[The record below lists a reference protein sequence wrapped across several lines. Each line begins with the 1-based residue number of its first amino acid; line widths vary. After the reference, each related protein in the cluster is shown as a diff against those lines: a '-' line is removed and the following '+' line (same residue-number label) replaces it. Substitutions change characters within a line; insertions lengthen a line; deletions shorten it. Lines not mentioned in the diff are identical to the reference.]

1 MKSFTALILFK
12 SKNLNSNQMIEL
24 TGGYVRNVFLGEF
37 FISNMFII
45 MTIIF
50 SALLILLILNYK
62 EITKPFR
69 KINKKT
75 WLALLVIFIIG
86 FALRN
91 DSYFY
96 GFGFDGMH
104 YQETANFFFKTGLY
118 VKGCTIGNVYDCKFY
133 HQALFPAGFPYL
145 IVLLYY
151 IFGQNSL
158 WAMMLSAFTG
168 SLTIILV
175 YLVTYSLF
183 KKEEIG
189 LYTSLVFALIPLEIM
204 INGSAAVRP
213 FSSFFIALT
222 ILFFLLA
229 LERNKVK
236 LWSLFAITFSYC
248 IYVRQENSILLIPML
263 LLFLTKNRLTKKSF
277 EIEKISGFVKKY
289 WLPIAIFI
297 ISQIP
302 VQHWILF
309 GAVDWNV
316 NNPMFSLHYFSFTA
330 PVIFTLLFTDYSWI
344 EVFFNPMISVLL
356 FAGIYFVFKGKE
368 KINISF
374 LWLWF
379 LSFFFLVASYFQC
392 QGYPQNFCIFNTVRY
407 TTTLSLSYS
416 IISGFVLF
424 RINEKL
430 KFNRYVFLTAI
441 FVIIFVVSSIS
452 IPTTLF
458 KDARLEEEYVGDAI
472 RAVNRTDKDCLI
484 FTGQYAIPNSDL
496 LDENRR
502 KWIDIELIMSGTIQ
516 LVWEEIENST
526 CMVFLK
532 DYGCREIR
540 DEQCGF
546 VYKNFDLEFLFKEGS
561 TEIYNLHLKE
571 R

>member
-1 MKSFTALILFK
+1 
-12 SKNLNSNQMIEL
+12 MIEL
-24 TGGYVRNVFLGEF
+24 TGGYARNALGEF
-37 FISNMFII
+37 FISNTFAI

-50 SALLILLILNYK
+50 LTFLIFLILNYK
-62 EITKPFR
+62 ELVKPFR
-69 KINKKT
+69 KISKKT
-75 WLALLVIFIIG
+75 WFALLVIFIAG

-96 GFGFDGMH
+96 GMGFDGMH

-118 VKGCTIGNVYDCKFY
+118 VKGCAIGNVQECKLY

-145 IVLLYY
+145 IVLAYY

-158 WAMMLSAFTG
+158 WAMIFSAFTG
-168 SLTIILV
+168 SLTVILV
-175 YLVTYSLF
+175 YLITYSLF
-183 KKEEIG
+183 KNEKIG
-189 LYTSLVFALIPLEIM
+189 LYTSLVFALIPVELM

-213 FSSFFIALT
+213 FSSFFMALT

-263 LLFLTKNRLTKKSF
+263 LLFFNKNRLTKKSF
-277 EIEKISGFVKKY
+277 KKENILGFIKKY
-289 WLPIAIFI
+289 WLPFAIFI

-309 GAVDWNV
+309 GDVGWNATGS
-316 NNPMFSLHYFSFTA
+316 MFSLSYFPYTA
-330 PVIFTLLFTDYSWI
+330 PVMLTLFFTNYSWI
-344 EVFFNPMISVLL
+344 EALFNPLVSVLL
-356 FAGIYFVFKGKE
+356 FAGIYFVFRE
-368 KINISF
+368 KDKTGLTF

-379 LSFFFLVASYFQC
+379 LSFFFLEAFYFQC
-392 QGYPQNFCIFNTVRY
+392 VGYPQNFCTHNTVRRM
-407 TTTLSLSYS
+407 TTFSLPYS

-424 RINEKL
+424 RINEKIKVNIL
-430 KFNRYVFLTAI
+430 AFLTVI
-441 FVIIFVVSSIS
+441 FVIIFIVSSIS

-458 KDARLEEEYVGDAI
+458 KDARLEEAYVGDAI
-472 RAVNRTDKDCLI
+472 RAINRTDKDCLI

-496 LDENRR
+496 LGKNKR
-502 KWIDIELIMSGTIQ
+502 KWIDIDLIMNGTVQ
-516 LVWEEIENST
+516 WTWEEIENSR
-526 CMVFLK
+526 CIALLS
-532 DYGCREIR
+532 DYRCREIR

-546 VYKNFDLEFLFKEGS
+546 VYKNFDLEFMFGEGFV
-561 TEIYNLHLKE
+561 EVYELNLKE